1 MDDAQLAYVLE
12 EEDRNFA
19 YVLEEKLLKFAY
31 VLEKCCIFDAINQR
45 YI

>member
-1 MDDAQLAYVLE
+1 MDDARLAYVLE

-31 VLEKCCIFDAINQR
+31 VLEKCCIFGAINQW